1 MVVVVV
7 VVMMVGIAV
16 RERSEDIFRVNMLAA
31 STSTALSD
39 VITRPVALERDLLS
53 QRDRRV
59 KLAQDVHLIRGSV
72 GASAIFLTIRR
83 RIQKRKKCVWVAS
96 DCFFFR
102 LFAATLRSMN
112 VVGIM
117 HLPSDSVQPVSYTHL
132 TLPTNREV

>member
-83 RIQKRKKCVWVAS
+83 RIQKRK
-96 DCFFFR
+96 
-102 LFAATLRSMN
+102 N
-112 VVGIM
+112 VYG
-117 HLPSDSVQPVSYTHL
+117 
-132 TLPTNREV
+132 

>member
-7 VVMMVGIAV
+7 VVMVGVAV
-16 RERSEDIFRVNMLAA
+16 SERGERSIFRVNMLAA

-83 RIQKRKKCVWVAS
+83 RIQKRK
-96 DCFFFR
+96 
-102 LFAATLRSMN
+102 N
-112 VVGIM
+112 VYG
-117 HLPSDSVQPVSYTHL
+117 
-132 TLPTNREV
+132 